1 MSHRRISIR
10 ALLALCALTAASFA
24 FAQKDKPDKSEKLD
38 KPEKVDKA
46 EKPERAERVKDKEG
60 KKSFKDPS
68 RTTSPSKASSSSNST
83 KSGATPEASRDPS
96 SYDAFRLVADRNI
109 FNPNRTRARGPEEA
123 PPKVDTIALVGI
135 VHDEGKIVAVF
146 DSPDESFRK
155 ALQVG
160 EKIADF
166 SVTKIADDH
175 IELSGKDDKSFTF
188 RMSQQLRRVE
198 GGEWRT
204 TGRDFV
210 RTESSR
216 DRPSKD
222 TPAIPSDASAVLRRL
237 MEQRQ
242 KQLKQ

>member
-1 MSHRRISIR
+1 MSHRRIHFR
-10 ALLALCALTAASFA
+10 TLAALCALAAGSFA
-24 FAQKDKPDKSEKLD
+24 FAQKE
-38 KPEKVDKA
+38 KPEKPD
-46 EKPERAERVKDKEG
+46 KPERAERVKDKES
-60 KKSFKDPS
+60 KKSSK
-68 RTTSPSKASSSSNST
+68 TSATST
-83 KSGATPEASRDPS
+83 KSSATPEAPREPG
-96 SYDAFRLVADRNI
+96 SYDAFRVIADRNI
-109 FNPNRTRARGPEEA
+109 FNPNRTRARGPEEVA
-123 PPKVDTIALVGI
+123 PKVDTIALVGI
-135 VHDEGKIVAVF
+135 VHDSGKVVAVF
-146 DSPDESFRK
+146 DSPDEGFRK

-160 EKIADF
+160 ENIADF
-166 SVTKIADDH
+166 SVTKIEDDH
-175 IELSGKDDKSFTF
+175 IELSGKDGKAFPF

-210 RTESSR
+210 RIESSR

>member
-1 MSHRRISIR
+1 MSHRRISLR
-10 ALLALCALTAASFA
+10 VLAALCALGAASFA
-24 FAQKDKPDKSEKLD
+24 FAQKEKSERTD
-38 KPEKVDKA
+38 
-46 EKPERAERVKDKEG
+46 RSERVKDKES
-60 KKSFKDPS
+60 K
-68 RTTSPSKASSSSNST
+68 KASKEAAKAAATST
-83 KSGATPEASRDPS
+83 KSGATPEAPRNPS
-96 SYDAFRLVADRNI
+96 EFEAFRLIADRNI

-123 PPKVDTIALVGI
+123 PPKVDTVALVGI
-135 VHDEGKIVAVF
+135 VHDDGKIVAVF

-160 EKIADF
+160 EKIADY
-166 SVTKIADDH
+166 SVTTIAEDH
-175 IELSGKDDKSFTF
+175 IELTGKDGKAFPF

-216 DRPSKD
+216 DRPTKE